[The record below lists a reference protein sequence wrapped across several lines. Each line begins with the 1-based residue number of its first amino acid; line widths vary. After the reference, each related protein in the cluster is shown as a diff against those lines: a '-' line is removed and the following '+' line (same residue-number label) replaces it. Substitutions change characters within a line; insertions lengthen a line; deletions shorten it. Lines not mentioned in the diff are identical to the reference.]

1 MFCRNCGKEIPDW
14 AEFCPECGS
23 LVNKSNNESGMGE
36 SNNQKAFNSY
46 SNNAGSQNYSP
57 KKNNAVIIAIII
69 FAVVVV
75 IAVAVI
81 VAFGFLSYTKS
92 PKVDTHVETVSE
104 EMETTEIETT
114 TSNDVV
120 VVTKRDGYANN
131 DYEDGN
137 ENSNSVV
144 GDDNVASSDSDN
156 LENSEYIIPDSDTR
170 KITKKDLKGLSKDEL
185 RIARNEIYARHGR
198 RFDDEELQEYFD
210 SCSWYEGTND
220 PADFSED
227 ELSATEKANRNTII
241 KYEEKKGYK

>member
-144 GDDNVASSDSDN
+144 GD
-156 LENSEYIIPDSDTR
+156 Y
-170 KITKKDLKGLSKDEL
+170 
-185 RIARNEIYARHGR
+185 RI
-198 RFDDEELQEYFD
+198 
-210 SCSWYEGTND
+210 
-220 PADFSED
+220 
-227 ELSATEKANRNTII
+227 
-241 KYEEKKGYK
+241 

>member
-1 MFCRNCGKEIPDW
+1 MFCRNCGKEIPDL

-23 LVNKSNNESGMGE
+23 LVNKSDNESGMGGE
-36 SNNQKAFNSY
+36 NNQKAFNSHG
-46 SNNAGSQNYSP
+46 NNAGNPNYSP

-81 VAFGFLSYTKS
+81 VTFGFLSYTKS

-210 SCSWYEGTND
+210 SCSWYEGTTD
-220 PADFSED
+220 PKDFSED
-227 ELSATEKANRNTII
+227 ELSAIEKANRNTII